1 MIASLNGKL
10 ESLNSDAAIIN
21 VGGVGFRVYM
31 PTSSLATIGKPGDT
45 VKVYTHMHVREDNIA
60 LYGFPTAEELW
71 LFETLLGVTGLG
83 PKLSLAMLSA
93 LTPDQITMAIAT
105 GSVDM
110 LDMIPGIG
118 KKVANR
124 IILELKEKIGAG
136 WVITPA
142 TQVTQENADVLA
154 ALTALGLLRRGGGES
169 GSRFA
174 HRPQA
179 QAGGKGQAGF
189 AVPGEQVTIV
199 LTVIPRRR
207 RGNLSHRLW

>member
-1 MIASLNGKL
+1 MIASLSGKL
-10 ESLNSDAAIIN
+10 ENLNSDAAIIN

-31 PTSSLATIGKPGDT
+31 PTSSLATIGRPGDEI
-45 VKVYTHMHVREDNIA
+45 KVYTHTHVREDNIA
-60 LYGFPTAEELW
+60 LYGFPTTEELW

-83 PKLSLAMLSA
+83 PKLSLAMLST
-93 LTPDQITMAIAT
+93 LTPDQITTAIAT
-105 GSVDM
+105 GNTEM

-154 ALTALGLLRRGGGES
+154 ALTTLGYSAAEAVKAVAALPTDAKLKLEEKVKLTLQYL
-169 GSRFA
+169 GS
-174 HRPQA
+174 
-179 QAGGKGQAGF
+179 K
-189 AVPGEQVTIV
+189 
-199 LTVIPRRR
+199 
-207 RGNLSHRLW
+207 

>member
-1 MIASLNGKL
+1 MIASLDGKL
-10 ESLNSDAAIIN
+10 ESLTSDAAIIN
-21 VGGVGFRVYM
+21 VGGVGFKVFM

-105 GSVDM
+105 GSAEM

-118 KKVANR
+118 KKVASR

-136 WVITPA
+136 WAITPA

-154 ALTALGLLRRGGGES
+154 ALTALGYSAGEAVKAVATFPTDAALKLEEKVKLALQFL
-169 GSRFA
+169 GSR
-174 HRPQA
+174 
-179 QAGGKGQAGF
+179 K
-189 AVPGEQVTIV
+189 
-199 LTVIPRRR
+199 
-207 RGNLSHRLW
+207 

>member
-1 MIASLNGKL
+1 MIASLDGKL
-10 ESLNSDAAIIN
+10 ESLTSDAAIIN
-21 VGGVGFRVYM
+21 VGGVGFRVFM
-31 PTSSLATIGKPGDT
+31 PTSFLATIGKPGDA

-60 LYGFPTAEELW
+60 LYGFPTTEELW

-105 GSVDM
+105 GSADM

-124 IILELKEKIGAG
+124 IILELKDKIGAG

-142 TQVTQENADVLA
+142 TQATQENADVLA
-154 ALTALGLLRRGGGES
+154 ALTTLGYSAAEAVKAVAALPTDPKLKLEEKVKLTLQYL
-169 GSRFA
+169 GSR
-174 HRPQA
+174 
-179 QAGGKGQAGF
+179 K
-189 AVPGEQVTIV
+189 
-199 LTVIPRRR
+199 
-207 RGNLSHRLW
+207 